1 MRKIGERGIIM
12 LKELFEEKLE
22 KLDELITLK
31 FAAKNSDAN
40 IEKSYRKYIS
50 DYIDNI
56 VKEYEGII
64 GLKPNLPF
72 DFEMFSMSILV
83 IGTKNEFEEF
93 KQKELPLFKDSQ
105 DYQFFKYT
113 TDRIDIYA
121 NNFEDCIDANISYA
135 CTCIATIITD
145 IYYAVLENNK
155 CTLILSMEPY

>member
-12 LKELFEEKLE
+12 LKELFEEKSE

-31 FAAKNSDAN
+31 FEAKNSDAN
-40 IEKSYRKYIS
+40 IEKYIS

-56 VKEYEGII
+56 VKEYESII

-83 IGTKNEFEEF
+83 IETKNEFEEF
-93 KQKELPLFKDSQ
+93 KQKVLPLFKDSQ

-135 CTCIATIITD
+135 CTCISTIITD
-145 IYYAVLENNK
+145 IYHAVLKNNK